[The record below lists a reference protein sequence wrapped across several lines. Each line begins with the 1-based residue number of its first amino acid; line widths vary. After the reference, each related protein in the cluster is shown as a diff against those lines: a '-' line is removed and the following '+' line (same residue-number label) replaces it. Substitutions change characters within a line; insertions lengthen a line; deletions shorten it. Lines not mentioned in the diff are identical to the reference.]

1 MSSPLRLLRKK
12 QSVPLPSQ
20 YVTPPRNESSSE
32 FIKRK
37 QQSSNTYTSL
47 NARPIVVRPAANSN
61 SGMFTDSLFLTNFI
75 ASNL

>member
-47 NARPIVVRPAANSN
+47 NARPIVVRPAANS
-61 SGMFTDSLFLTNFI
+61 GMFTDSLFLTNFI